1 MAKKRKLNSKNP
13 KYGNVKKEKNER
25 VIKKK
30 VLLCMA
36 NPTNMKTGKKVLTTE
51 IPVYGVWY
59 E

>member
-13 KYGNVKKEKNER
+13 KYQTAVSKKDEKIVKKR
-25 VIKKK
+25 
-30 VLLCMA
+30 VLLCKA
-36 NPTNMKTGKKVLTTE
+36 NPRKLKTGEKVLTTE